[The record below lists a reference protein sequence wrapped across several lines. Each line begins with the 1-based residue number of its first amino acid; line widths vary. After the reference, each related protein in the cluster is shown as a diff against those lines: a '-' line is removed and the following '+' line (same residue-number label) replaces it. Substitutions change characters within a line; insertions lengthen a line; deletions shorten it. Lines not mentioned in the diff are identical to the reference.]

1 MALGAANAPCHSL
14 PGSLCVYSGQI
25 AFLYS
30 SAAPGMSCSGTVCDN
45 AGLRDFIAGKTDSET
60 AAKYREGIRQIRE
73 VSAAAPGN
81 GVVMKKEQLS
91 DSLAS
96 RKNVLSNTIIGIVA
110 AGVAVFLVV
119 FVRKRRKAAE
129 NID

>member
-1 MALGAANAPCHSL
+1 
-14 PGSLCVYSGQI
+14 
-25 AFLYS
+25 
-30 SAAPGMSCSGTVCDN
+30 
-45 AGLRDFIAGKTDSET
+45 
-60 AAKYREGIRQIRE
+60 
-73 VSAAAPGN
+73 
-81 GVVMKKEQLS
+81 MKKEQLS